1 MGFTG
6 TQNWIM
12 IPFLP
17 LTCHVIL
24 ELLNFIHMKLP
35 DLTYAEADEGLY
47 EYHVLD
53 YSLYSDLALY
63 LM

>member
-17 LTCHVIL
+17 LTYHVIL
-24 ELLNFIHMKLP
+24 ELLNSIHMKLP
-35 DLTYAEADEGLY
+35 DLTYTEANEGLY
-47 EYHVLD
+47 EYQM
-53 YSLYSDLALY
+53 Y
-63 LM
+63 